1 MQSCPDGPTVKTMS
15 ETAAREV
22 RDAIWPPG
30 TSVPTRVVVC
40 RRCGRRNRVNVASA
54 ALEPDR
60 HSCGGCS
67 ARLFI
72 ARDEPLVDL
81 APEAYQHGLDR
92 RSLAALRSTPG
103 VPRLVRWLYERVGD
117 RSAQLLFMAEAIQC
131 SSDQFPEL
139 LELVDR
145 ARRRMGMRQRPG
157 VYLGES
163 PYMNALTTGVREP
176 VIVIRSALLD
186 QMDDDELLA
195 IVGHEL
201 GHLHANHALYH
212 SVANALVL
220 GGSVVSP
227 ALRLLGTPIRHLLLR
242 WLRHSE
248 LTADRAALL
257 ASGDLAACIGVMLT
271 FAGGNRPG
279 TSRRTKM
286 RLGPF
291 VRQCRELAGAELGFG
306 VDGLLSS
313 YLAAGRTHPYVAAR
327 VNHLIQWVEHGRY
340 LNILAG
346 EYPRRGRQVGAR
358 SGAAVGS

>member
-1 MQSCPDGPTVKTMS
+1 MTDLH
-15 ETAAREV
+15 TAAREI

-30 TSVPTRVVVC
+30 SRVPTRLVRC
-40 RRCGRRNRVNVASA
+40 RHCGRNNRVSVSSAS
-54 ALEPDR
+54 LEPSR
-60 HSCGGCS
+60 HACGACS
-67 ARLFI
+67 GPLFV
-72 ARDEPLVDL
+72 ALDDSLTDL
-81 APEAYQHGLDR
+81 APESYQHPLDR

-103 VPRLVRWLYERVGD
+103 VPRLIRWLYERVGD
-117 RSAQLLFMAEAIQC
+117 RSAQLVFMAEAIQC
-131 SSDQFPEL
+131 GADQFPEL
-139 LELVDR
+139 LALVDR
-145 ARRRMGMRQRPG
+145 GLSRLGMHERPA

-163 PYMNALTTGVREP
+163 PYMNALTTGVRRP

-186 QMDDDELLA
+186 QMDDAELLA

-201 GHLHANHALYH
+201 GHLHARHALYH

-227 ALRLLGTPIRHLLLR
+227 SLRLLGMPIRHLLLR

-257 ASGDLAACIGVMLT
+257 ASRDLAACIGVMLT

-291 VRQCRELAGAELGFG
+291 VRQCRELAGAEVGFG
-306 VDGLLSS
+306 LDGVLSG
-313 YLAAGRTHPYVAAR
+313 YLAAGRTHPHLAAR
-327 VNHLIQWVEHGRY
+327 VNHLIQWVEHGSY

-346 EYPRRGRQVGAR
+346 DYLRRVRRPEATP
-358 SGAAVGS
+358 